1 MHKGREQIKEDTHLN
16 ESERTETVSFSQEHR
31 TIVLRTVSFF
41 VKDKKLK
48 QSLESFFGKILYREY
63 HSIIT
68 VKRTVTSL
76 KRSIQ
81 LLSNSLFSLEDISW
95 EIFCIQMQEIER
107 LDRNK
112 RFNMRGFF
120 IDFYTYLAESH
131 SDQGIKNNINSFSHL
146 MLRKEVSTLKRSQ
159 LHKFA
164 NIEVLD
170 EIKSKIR
177 THFPL
182 GSSPKQM
189 YQTNIKSQTN
199 TNYITN
205 IYIRVND
212 QYSYNLLS
220 HFTEHYKKYYKDSQ
234 NVITSYAYR
243 LFQYYFETSIKKNG
257 ITINDL
263 SSFNLDTFIQQ
274 YKFFA
279 DIKERY
285 GGELGLTQSG
295 NLLNILTHFYA
306 FINDS
311 FHQQTT
317 KYLFSTK
324 LIFNHNF
331 VKALIN
337 GYVPVYRNP
346 HEPIPKADKW
356 IFLNQPNHKR
366 TMYSLDNGYIDF
378 SLIENTV
385 FREDLKEFLWIREA
399 VAGTLKKEAT
409 VLINFLNAAENDF
422 KESSKVINF
431 QGENVKEYFSGMFLL
446 KYQAAMKLR
455 MTSNGT
461 VISAASFNGEINSIR
476 VYLKYYQ
483 NKYNIS
489 EVSLSQLRYS
499 AIEND
504 GGNPMTP
511 NDFKL
516 IQKEFREKSY
526 DDPEK
531 ELMFIVFQLCCTT
544 KLRIGEVLHLERNCI
559 VSINEALGIG
569 EIAYY
574 SKTSYR
580 EKITETFLME
590 DIKLIQRAKE
600 ITEHLVSEALGQ
612 DGKYVF
618 LLKYSKKR
626 NVVEHMT
633 SQYVTYFSRVVDNL
647 KNKGVLEKSY
657 TAQGSRHTFIDTTWK
672 AVEDGQ
678 INILEVGVITGNTP
692 RVASKHYR
700 LNDAVRYIEATYM
713 IVVGD
718 VTIQGE
724 IIEEEEEIAD
734 LQQVEYGAGACQSNE
749 CIKLEVEMEDSDYK
763 CLTCKKFV
771 TSVERLPIFEK
782 RLNVYKAKKDAATH
796 LEAEKYYQGLID
808 LYAAFLTEILKK
820 EKE

>member
-1 MHKGREQIKEDTHLN
+1 MN
-16 ESERTETVSFSQEHR
+16 ESKRIGTVSFSQEHR
-31 TIVLRTVSFF
+31 TIILRTVSFF
-41 VKDKKLK
+41 VEDEKLK
-48 QSLESFFGKILYREY
+48 ESLESFFANILYREY
-63 HSIIT
+63 SSINT

-81 LLSNSLFSLEDISW
+81 VLGNSLSNLEDISW
-95 EIFCIQMQEIER
+95 EIFCTQMQEIER
-107 LDRNK
+107 LHKNK
-112 RFNMRGFF
+112 GFMMRGFF
-120 IDFYTYLAESH
+120 IDFYTYLAENH
-131 SDQGIKNNINSFSHL
+131 SDQDIKNNINSFSHL
-146 MLRKEVSTLKRSQ
+146 MLRKEVNPLNESQ
-159 LHKFA
+159 IHKFA
-164 NIEVLD
+164 NIEILD

-182 GSSPKQM
+182 GSSSKQM
-189 YQTNIKSQTN
+189 YQTNIESQTN
-199 TNYITN
+199 TKYITN

-212 QYSYNLLS
+212 QYLYTLLS
-220 HFTEHYKKYYKDSQ
+220 DFTEYYKKYYKNSQ
-234 NVITSYAYR
+234 NVVATYAYR
-243 LFQYYFETSIKKNG
+243 LFQYYFEISIKKNK
-257 ITINDL
+257 ITINGL
-263 SSFNLDTFIQQ
+263 SSFNLDTFMQQ

-279 DIKERY
+279 DIKECY
-285 GGELGLTQSG
+285 GDELGLTQSG
-295 NLLNILTHFYA
+295 NILNVLTHFYA

-311 FHQQTT
+311 FYQQTT
-317 KYLFSTK
+317 RYLFSTK

-331 VKALIN
+331 VKALLN
-337 GYVPVYRNP
+337 GYVPVYQNAY
-346 HEPIPKADKW
+346 ESIPTADKW
-356 IFLNQPNHKR
+356 VLLDQPNHKR
-366 TMYSLDNGYIDF
+366 TMYSLHNGYIDF
-378 SLIENTV
+378 SLIKNKV
-385 FREDLKEFLWIREA
+385 FREDLKEFLWVREA
-399 VAGTLKKEAT
+399 AAGSLKKEAK
-409 VLINFLNAAENDF
+409 VLINFLNAAENNF
-422 KESSKVINF
+422 KENSKVINF

-446 KYQAAMKLR
+446 KYQAVMKLR

-461 VISAASFNGEINSIR
+461 VISAASFNGEINPIR

-489 EVSLSQLRYS
+489 EVTLSQLRYS

-526 DDPEK
+526 NDPEK

-544 KLRIGEVLHLERNCI
+544 KLRIGEVLHLERDCI
-559 VSINEALGIG
+559 ISIDESLGIG
-569 EIAYY
+569 EVAYY

-580 EKITETFLME
+580 EKITEIFLIE

-600 ITEHLVSEALGQ
+600 ITEHLVSEALGE
-612 DGKYVF
+612 DSKYVF

-626 NVVEHMT
+626 NVVGHMT
-633 SQYVTYFSRVVDNL
+633 SQYVTYFSRVIDNL
-647 KNKGVLEKSY
+647 KSKGLLEKSY
-657 TAQGSRHTFIDTTWK
+657 TAKGSRHTFIDTTWK

-734 LQQVEYGAGACQSNE
+734 LPQVEYGAGACQSNE

-771 TSVERLPIFEK
+771 TSVERLSIFEK
-782 RLNVYKAKKDAATH
+782 RLNFYKAKKDAAKH

-808 LYAAFLTEILKK
+808 LYAAFLTEMLSK
-820 EKE
+820 EKG